1 MGCTLGH
8 ARRIN
13 KFPAQGCTI
22 SVWSFFFFFFLTRPV
37 WLLFKTCWRVNAQS
51 VVDKCNLLLVIKK
64 IEIIKVMLID
74 ARVHLVIDYFKKKN
88 WYYFHEKY

>member
-22 SVWSFFFFFFLTRPV
+22 SVWYFFFFFFLTRPV
-37 WLLFKTCWRVNAQS
+37 WLVFKTCWRVNAPS

-74 ARVHLVIDYFKKKN
+74 ARVHLVIDYLKKN